1 VRRKKEK
8 KKNHEEA
15 MITPLK
21 SENSKR
27 NELYVFEETDS
38 AYKVIKSILLDF
50 FLTGFQSSNYV
61 MNGLFIPESEEEAK
75 FVLQCLQSD
84 FEDYFAKNL
93 NTVINE
99 INTRAKHIAKMDLR
113 NRYIR
118 EIKNHNEIKKINAT
132 SDEGKILT
140 ICPKCQKKIRVQDMD
155 TSQIKRFPYSFV
167 DVHSHNGHPKHG
179 LLIYI
184 DAQGK
189 CRGKGNIDFI
199 SIKES

>member
-1 VRRKKEK
+1 
-8 KKNHEEA
+8 
-15 MITPLK
+15 MK
-21 SENSKR
+21 SENIKK
-27 NELYVFEETDS
+27 NELYMFDKMDS

-61 MNGLFIPESEEEAK
+61 MNGLFIPEAKEEAD

-84 FEDYFAKNL
+84 FENYFAKNL
-93 NTVINE
+93 NTIINE
-99 INTRAKHIAKMDLR
+99 INTRARHLAKMDLK

-118 EIKNHNEIKKINAT
+118 EIEDHDQVKKINAT
-132 SDEGKILT
+132 GDEGEILT
-140 ICPKCQKKIRVQDMD
+140 ICPKCQKKIRAQDLD
-155 TSQIKRFPYSFV
+155 TSQIQKFPFSFV
-167 DVHSHNGHPKHG
+167 DIHSHNGYPEHG

-199 SIKES
+199 SIKED